1 MSDSAE
7 LDEQISLMRI
17 AVINA
22 TFERLRYMQMPERVG
37 LLVRSGWA
45 DEIIF
50 KQITSEQPLTVKIR
64 LGSVQAFRFIRKRR
78 IAFALLAVALVT
90 AYFGRDWMPSLVTT
104 TIEAVWPGEPATTVE
119 PAEGELKLE
128 SPD

>member
-1 MSDSAE
+1 MSDSAD
-7 LDEQISLMRI
+7 LDEQIRLMRI

-45 DEIIF
+45 DETIF

-64 LGSVQAFRFIRKRR
+64 LGSVQAFRVIRKRR
-78 IAFALLAVALVT
+78 IAFALLTVVLVT
-90 AYFGRDWMPSLVTT
+90 AYLGRDWIPAIITSS
-104 TIEAVWPGEPATTVE
+104 IEVAQPGEPVSPVE
-119 PAEGELKLE
+119 SELIPE
-128 SPD
+128 TRN